1 MENWK
6 VFKEHDW
13 QVGRPDRDGSFIKL
27 SVGLT
32 KWLVSDQGNVKRE
45 HYSED
50 GTLKKSFEIKQHW
63 KGRKDGNYK
72 LLGIPTGEYVNRLV
86 ALQFVENPEGL
97 RFVIHINGDREDN
110 SASNL
115 IWSKHPF
122 TNSRPGALKD

>member
-13 QVGRPDRDGSFIKL
+13 QVGRPDRDGTFVKI
-27 SVGLT
+27 SVGTT

-45 HYSED
+45 HYNEE
-50 GTLKKSFEIKQHW
+50 GVLKTSFDVKQHW

-86 ALQFVENPEGL
+86 AIQFVENPEGHKY
-97 RFVIHINGDREDN
+97 VEHIDGDRENNTADN
-110 SASNL
+110 L
-115 IWSKHPF
+115 RW
-122 TNSRPGALKD
+122 TNKPRRQKGTGIEKN